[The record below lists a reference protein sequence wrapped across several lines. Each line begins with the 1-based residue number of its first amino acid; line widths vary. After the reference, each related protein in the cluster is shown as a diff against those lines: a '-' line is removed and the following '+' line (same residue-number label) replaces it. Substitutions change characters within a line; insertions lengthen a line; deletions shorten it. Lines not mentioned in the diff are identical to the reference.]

1 MPHPVDA
8 KPLLSQISVN
18 LTTKVFIR
26 SVQYKFMPYNLGV
39 TGDNELNTLRRA
51 VAMVEEALS
60 PSIG

>member
-1 MPHPVDA
+1 
-8 KPLLSQISVN
+8 
-18 LTTKVFIR
+18 
-26 SVQYKFMPYNLGV
+26 MPYNLGV